1 MEPFDIVIIG
11 SGMGGLVCA
20 DILSREG
27 YKVCVLEKNRQVGG
41 SLQTY
46 VRDKVIFDSGVHY
59 LGGLAE
65 GQNLY
70 QVFKY
75 LGLIGKLK
83 LQRMD
88 QDAFDKIMFEDDEKE
103 YVHAQGY
110 ENFIQRLLKDFPD
123 EEKALRM
130 YCDKIKEVCSKF
142 PLYNLRS
149 GGDIN
154 EKTTLLELD
163 TKAFIESVT
172 DNKKLQAVLVG
183 SNMLYVLQSGKTPFY
198 VHAMILNSYIESS
211 WKCVDGGS
219 VIGKIMV
226 QNIREHGGMIHRNS
240 EVKKIV
246 VEDGKVSSVLLADG
260 KHVYGKHFISNMHP
274 VTTLE
279 MTETSLI
286 KSAC

>member
-1 MEPFDIVIIG
+1 
-11 SGMGGLVCA
+11 MGGLVCA

-88 QDAFDKIMFEDDEKE
+88 EDAFDKIMFENDEKE

-154 EKTTLLELD
+154 EKTTVLELD

-172 DNKKLQAVLVG
+172 DNKKLQAVLVEAICCMFYNR
-183 SNMLYVLQSGKTPFY
+183 SQQLY
-198 VHAMILNSYIESS
+198 
-211 WKCVDGGS
+211 
-219 VIGKIMV
+219 
-226 QNIREHGGMIHRNS
+226 
-240 EVKKIV
+240 
-246 VEDGKVSSVLLADG
+246 
-260 KHVYGKHFISNMHP
+260 
-274 VTTLE
+274 
-279 MTETSLI
+279 
-286 KSAC
+286 